1 MTEATM
7 FHMLETVLQDLYNA
21 REKTE
26 DEENKKRYT
35 EWIEILSNNP
45 TTEQFEEIL
54 KSL

>member
-1 MTEATM
+1 M

-21 REKTE
+21 RNNTE
-26 DEENKKRYT
+26 DEAKKKKYI

-45 TTEQFEEIL
+45 TIEQFEEIL